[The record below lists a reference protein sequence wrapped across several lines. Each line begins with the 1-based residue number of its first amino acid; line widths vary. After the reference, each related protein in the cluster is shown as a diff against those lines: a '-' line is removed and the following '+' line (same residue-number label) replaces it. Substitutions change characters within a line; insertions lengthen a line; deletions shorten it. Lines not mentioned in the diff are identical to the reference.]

1 MDEQY
6 WWHGGWWFMWML
18 PVFIVLVFAVVL
30 LRTRSSHHRARD
42 LSKHADTPEE
52 ILDRR
57 YAKGEIS
64 RAQYEEMKAVL
75 HRQETRLS
83 M

>member
-18 PVFIVLVFAVVL
+18 PVLIVLVFAVVL
-30 LRTRSSHHRARD
+30 LRTRSSHRARD
-42 LSKHADTPEE
+42 PLKHSDSPEE

-64 RAQYEEMKAVL
+64 RQQYEEMKAVL
-75 HRQETRLS
+75 HEQETRLS